1 MTKTVLL
8 GATLAAI
15 LTVSVLGYAYAT
27 GASWQGITDDA
38 VVAKNSK
45 TTTLKITATD
55 DVPRQAGILAGFAW
69 LYADGPN
76 SAFAITTHNADVDG
90 DGKNDV
96 RDSLQNKDGWHA
108 HNVVLGSSTTLST
121 FCVTEISDAPT
132 SGIAFNNENV
142 KVNVKNSAL
151 TGNLG
156 SATAAFD
163 IVVDGDCPIT
173 FPTESVIDGG
183 LPLGI
188 VVHDLNP

>member
-1 MTKTVLL
+1 MTKRVLL
-8 GATLAAI
+8 GATLAAV
-15 LTVSVLGYAYAT
+15 LTVSVLGYAFA
-27 GASWQGITDDA
+27 AESWQGIVSDSVD
-38 VVAKNSK
+38 AKNSK
-45 TTTLKITATD
+45 TSVLTIQATD
-55 DVPRQAGILAGFAW
+55 NVPRHAGILAGFAW

-108 HNVVLGSSTTLST
+108 HNVVLASGTSVST
-121 FCVTEISDAPT
+121 FCVAEISDAPT
-132 SGIAFNNENV
+132 SGIALNNANV

-156 SATAAFD
+156 TATAAFD